1 MHGAEGEVGRGS
13 GLRRL
18 LAAVAAFL
26 HERRLARHIR
36 RAGIVRGPLRVPRS
50 APGAARDAR
59 AAVRAG
65 LPVEAFL
72 RHRLAGYAT
81 RLPVPLEALPVIVDV
96 EAGEAVVRARPRP
109 GVLGPRLGP
118 ATPAIAPP
126 DEARLQRTL
135 REAEAAA
142 GALGERAAAARSRA
156 DAAARELTGALAS
169 GAVVARPVIDATA
182 EQLGRPPVD
191 AAWPV
196 HALRG
201 AAGVLL
207 AAEAWRFAEPV
218 LLRAGVAPEG
228 LEAALLS
235 APLPSALV
243 ILSATAA
250 AAAAFAFAWVAL
262 SCGADAAAA
271 TPERGR
277 GRLLLAWAAGTALLV
292 PSIAAAAT
300 APDPV
305 SGLVLAATLPF
316 AGAALWRGGGALA
329 ARRAAAAQAALE
341 WDRAR
346 AREEVE
352 RGRRAEACA
361 RAEAEARAAEAR
373 RAEAEARVRS
383 LHADV
388 AAAARIAEEAARA
401 AAERLDRV
409 AEALAAALEEDR
421 YLYLRA
427 AGERTWVPRRRPA
440 LARVEPP
447 VAPERLGAVS

>member
-13 GLRRL
+13 GVRRL
-18 LAAVAAFL
+18 LAVVAASL
-26 HERRLARHIR
+26 HERRLARRVR
-36 RAGIVRGPLRVPRS
+36 RAGRIRGPLRVARS

-59 AAVRAG
+59 AAVRAEI
-65 LPVEAFL
+65 PVEDFL

-96 EAGEAVVRARPRP
+96 EAGGAVVRARPRP

-118 ATPAIAPP
+118 AAAALAPP
-126 DEARLQRTL
+126 DEVRLQRAL

-142 GALGERAAAARSRA
+142 GAQGERAIAARSRA
-156 DAAARELTGALAS
+156 DAAARELAGALAS
-169 GAVVARPVIDATA
+169 GAVVARPAIDATA
-182 EQLGRPPVD
+182 EQLGRPAVD
-191 AAWPV
+191 PAWPV

-201 AAGVLL
+201 AAIVLL
-207 AAEAWRFAEPV
+207 AGEAWRFAEPV
-218 LLRAGVAPEG
+218 LARAGVAPEA
-228 LEAALLS
+228 LEAALLA
-235 APLPSALV
+235 APLPSALA
-243 ILSATAA
+243 ILSAAGA

-262 SCGADAAAA
+262 SCGADAALA

-277 GRLLLAWAAGTALLV
+277 GRLLLAWAAGAALLV

-316 AGAALWRGGGALA
+316 AGAALWRGAGALA
-329 ARRAAAAQAALE
+329 ARRARTGEAALA
-341 WDRAR
+341 WDRER

-352 RGRRAEACA
+352 RGRRVEACA

-373 RAEAEARVRS
+373 RAAAEARVRS

-388 AAAARIAEEAARA
+388 AAAARIAEEVARA

-427 AGERTWVPRRRPA
+427 AGERSLLPRRRPA